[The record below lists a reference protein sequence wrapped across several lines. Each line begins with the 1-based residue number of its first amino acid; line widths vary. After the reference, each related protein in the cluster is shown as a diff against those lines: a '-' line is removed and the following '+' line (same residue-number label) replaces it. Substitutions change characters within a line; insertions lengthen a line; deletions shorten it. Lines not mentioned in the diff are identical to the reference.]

1 MTAVTISESTVTRP
15 VAAWTP
21 SVHAFLNYLLRKHFK
36 GVPRVVSLSDDHEV
50 LSLIEGHT
58 YNYPLTGVI
67 ASDQVL
73 RSAAKLQR
81 RLHDASVSFIQQF
94 AVSDMPWMLE
104 NDLPCEVMCHGD
116 FAPYN
121 VALTD
126 GVVAGV
132 FDFDTLHPGTRVW
145 DLAYAVYC
153 WAPFKTNKVDRL
165 GSLTQQALRAKSYCD
180 AYELDTAGRLQL
192 VDMMVRRLQYLV
204 DFMRSSADAGNED
217 MQRCLAE
224 GHMQSYLQDIDYLQ
238 EHRDVIHRVLTH
250 NIVVAD

>member
-1 MTAVTISESTVTRP
+1 MTAVTISANTVTRS
-15 VAAWTP
+15 VAVWTP
-21 SVHAFLNYLLRKHFK
+21 SIHAFLNHLSAQAFE
-36 GVPRVVSLSDDHEV
+36 GAPNVVSLSHGCEV
-50 LSLIEGHT
+50 LSLVEGQT
-58 YNYPLTGVI
+58 YNYPLVGEI

-73 RSAAKLQR
+73 QSAARLQR
-81 RLHDASVSFIQQF
+81 RLHDASMSFIHQF

-104 NDLPCEVMCHGD
+104 SDLPWEVMCHGD

-121 VALTD
+121 VALTE
-126 GVVAGV
+126 GAVAGV

-145 DLAYAVYC
+145 DLAYSVYC

-217 MQRCLAE
+217 MQRCIAE
-224 GHMQSYLQDIDYLQ
+224 GHVHSYLEDINYLIDRKQ
-238 EHRDVIHRVLTH
+238 VITTALCG
-250 NIVVAD
+250 